1 MERGAYACSAA
12 IRAAC
17 IAREESTTKLTNSS
31 VSVNKKHDLQLRDTP
46 PRCAHV
52 RRRHVVFREIS
63 YIGLDK
69 PLPIGIILN
78 EMNSKQKKELSKRIK
93 YVTGQLAAI
102 NKMIAEGKDSSDI
115 FVQLRSVE
123 SAFRKSIVSTFET
136 EHRLELAERIVEELE
151 SCPGSCQY
159 CDLVDTLKRDFPKLT
174 LTQVLDGL
182 HQMKKR
188 RK

>member
-1 MERGAYACSAA
+1 M
-12 IRAAC
+12 
-17 IAREESTTKLTNSS
+17 
-31 VSVNKKHDLQLRDTP
+31 
-46 PRCAHV
+46 
-52 RRRHVVFREIS
+52 

-69 PLPIGIILN
+69 PLPIGVILN

-93 YVTGQLAAI
+93 YVTGQLAAV
-102 NKMIAEGKDSSDI
+102 NTMISEGKDSSEI

-123 SAFRKSIVSTFET
+123 SAFQKSIVETFET
-136 EHRLELAERIVEELE
+136 EHRLELAERIVDELE

-182 HQMKKR
+182 HQIRKR